1 MELIVTEIVK
11 IIKSETNIDTYIQLY
26 SRIWIP

>member
-11 IIKSETNIDTYIQLY
+11 IIKSETNIDTYGMVRGY
-26 SRIWIP
+26 IWL

>member
-11 IIKSETNIDTYIQLY
+11 IIKSETNIDTYGMVRVY
-26 SRIWIP
+26 IWL